1 MQFIETLKLKNKLFF
16 LFILITI
23 GLFVVGVMGII
34 NMNAMKKNIDSL
46 YFGSL
51 VPVIELNE
59 ILQTY
64 HGKLTITL
72 YRAKSFDL
80 SQDNTE
86 LNIEDSLKE
95 INKLWKSYESHF
107 KRDEELEYLDYATM
121 EIKATNSYFYGI
133 LKALENGNNLQ
144 ELSVNTLESKVAH
157 IHKIIEK
164 LIKYEIDV
172 AKFERKMFLSK
183 YDAVFRNLGIILALI
198 IIAIMF
204 ISHYVFK
211 SIQDDQTQLEIATK
225 KLKNV
230 NKKLENASY
239 TDMLTTLYNRRYFN
253 IVYDRELKRAK
264 RDKSFITFMMLDIDF
279 FKQYN
284 DTYGH
289 LEGDNALK
297 LVAKTLKETLKRP
310 SDFVF
315 RLGGE
320 EFGVLLSGT
329 NESDSARLAQDICN
343 AVRGMEIVHEKSSAN
358 EFLTISV
365 GVVCCVADDALNDRL
380 LISVA
385 DAMLYKAKDSG
396 RDRYVISDSVSE
408 ATVEKKANA

>member
-1 MQFIETLKLKNKLFF
+1 MQFIETLKLKSKLFF
-16 LFILITI
+16 LFILIAI
-23 GLFVVGVMGII
+23 GLFVIGIMGII

-64 HGKLTITL
+64 HGKLTTTL
-72 YRAKSFDL
+72 YRAKSLDL
-80 SQDNTE
+80 SKDNIE
-86 LNIEDSLKE
+86 LNIEDSLKN

-107 KRDEELEYLDYATM
+107 KRDEELEYLDYASM
-121 EIKATNSYFYGI
+121 EMKSTNKYFYEI
-133 LKALENGNNLQ
+133 LKASQNGKNFQ
-144 ELSVNTLESKVAH
+144 ELSMDVLESKVSH
-157 IHKIIEK
+157 IHNILKK
-164 LIKYEIDV
+164 LIDYEIDV
-172 AKFERKMFLSK
+172 AKFERKMFLTK
-183 YDAVFRNLGIILALI
+183 YNMIFENLGIILTFI
-198 IIAIMF
+198 ILAIMF

-211 SIQDDQTQLEIATK
+211 SIQNDQTQLEVATK
-225 KLKNV
+225 KLKQA
-230 NKKLENASY
+230 NKKLESASY

-253 IVYDRELKRAK
+253 IVYNRELKRAK
-264 RDKSFITFMMLDIDF
+264 RDKKFITFMMLDIDF

-289 LEGDNALK
+289 IEGDNALK
-297 LVAKTLKETLKRP
+297 TVAKTLKDTLKRP

-329 NESDSARLAQDICN
+329 DESDSAKLAQEICD
-343 AVRGMEIVHEKSSAN
+343 AVRDSKIPHEKSSVH

-365 GVVCCVADDALNDRL
+365 GVVCCVADDALDDNL
-380 LISVA
+380 LISNA
-385 DAMLYKAKDSG
+385 DNMLYKAKDEG
-396 RDRYVISDSVSE
+396 RDRYV
-408 ATVEKKANA
+408 ANV